1 MARCQNILAA
11 HHHQGE
17 KDRVHPHYLRG
28 SIYCSAYG
36 GRLVYSEQK
45 GNGGTY
51 AYFWCAKRKTNE
63 NDCTRRAIRVERVED
78 AVADFYGHFQLQPE
92 CTVQV
97 QAAVRDELA
106 SQQADAKRGLQRA
119 TKQDLLASE
128 MQRLTRELK
137 EADLEISAAK
147 TTNHEVEDTL
157 DAALKAATNCRAA

>member
-119 TKQDLLASE
+119 TKRKAQVDAERQSSCV
-128 MQRLTRELK
+128 LTTPTRYR
-137 EADLEISAAK
+137 K
-147 TTNHEVEDTL
+147 TCWPVR
-157 DAALKAATNCRAA
+157 CSG